1 MYNYRKMLELGGYK
15 MTDGIYE
22 IKGQKVNV
30 KEIIERN
37 NGNLYMACNEISQ
50 RCLVSMNTAKYYV
63 ELCQRNEM
71 FVKENSTIGFIGAMF
86 MLIPILL
93 TIAVKIGFLPAND
106 GFLVFLAIAL
116 VLCSIVSFILS
127 IVDLAGSNEIPRKHG
142 CAIFGIVTS
151 IILWII
157 VLIVTF

>member
-1 MYNYRKMLELGGYK
+1 MA
-15 MTDGIYE
+15 DGIYE

-30 KEIIERN
+30 KEIIDRN

-50 RCLVSMNTAKYYV
+50 RCLVSINTAKYYV

-71 FVKENSTIGFIGAMF
+71 FVKQNSTIGFIGAMF

-106 GFLVFLAIAL
+106 GFLVFLATAL
-116 VLCSIVSFILS
+116 VLCSIVSFGLS
-127 IVDLAGSNEIPRKHG
+127 IVDLVGSKEIPHKHG
-142 CAIFGIVTS
+142 CAMFGMVTS
-151 IILWII
+151 IILWMI
-157 VLIVTF
+157 VFIVTF